1 MNFLI
6 IFEFFN
12 IKNIKILGIKN
23 ILIFDLEYLTRLSV
37 NNEIDNISV
46 NLDNE

>member
-6 IFEFFN
+6 IFDFFN